1 MLLDRAQA
9 LRRALEDHTA
19 CIFFRPDGSILGA
32 SDAFLAATGYR
43 RDQVVGQHHRMFC
56 SSEVH
61 QAPDYQHF
69 WQQLAAGHSR
79 GGTFERR
86 DARGETLWLEAT
98 YLPVMTRRGRVRYI
112 IKIARDVSERH
123 ESASSQDAIL
133 TALNTSMAVIE
144 FAPDGT
150 VLKANDNFLKVMG
163 YQAHDV
169 IGQHHRHF
177 CADSFYEENPD
188 FWYELANNSFKQG
201 RFARIRANGSPI
213 WLEATYNP
221 VLDAHGKV
229 VRVIKFASDI
239 TAEMQQHQATR
250 DAVTA
255 ARTSAQQTET
265 IAADGLTQLAA
276 AVEDVTRA
284 GMEVATA
291 RQVIEALNHHVRSI
305 NQMAES
311 ISHIAQQT
319 NLLALNAAVEAARA
333 GDHGR
338 GFAVVAHEVRRLSQ
352 ATTQSAEQISKV
364 LRDNTALIRQAG
376 ERMNTVV
383 IHSEAG
389 QQSVDQTQ
397 AVIAE
402 ILAGARQVSAAIDR
416 L

>member
-1 MLLDRAQA
+1 
-9 LRRALEDHTA
+9 
-19 CIFFRPDGSILGA
+19 
-32 SDAFLAATGYR
+32 
-43 RDQVVGQHHRMFC
+43 
-56 SSEVH
+56 
-61 QAPDYQHF
+61 
-69 WQQLAAGHSR
+69 
-79 GGTFERR
+79 
-86 DARGETLWLEAT
+86 
-98 YLPVMTRRGRVRYI
+98 
-112 IKIARDVSERH
+112 
-123 ESASSQDAIL
+123 
-133 TALNTSMAVIE
+133 
-144 FAPDGT
+144 
-150 VLKANDNFLKVMG
+150 
-163 YQAHDV
+163 
-169 IGQHHRHF
+169 
-177 CADSFYEENPD
+177 
-188 FWYELANNSFKQG
+188 
-201 RFARIRANGSPI
+201 
-213 WLEATYNP
+213 
-221 VLDAHGKV
+221 
-229 VRVIKFASDI
+229 
-239 TAEMQQHQATR
+239 MQQHQATR

-284 GMEVATA
+284 GTEVATA

-364 LRDNTALIRQAG
+364 LRDNTALIRQGG